1 LEEEMSVNV
10 KRIVSEIEI
19 KDNPTA
25 APKYLPTREV
35 LRMYTEYI
43 TKQLEGGQDIINF
56 DEFLIGQR

>member
-1 LEEEMSVNV
+1 MSVNV
-10 KRIVSEIEI
+10 KRVVSEIEI

-43 TKQLEGGQDIINF
+43 TKQLEGGTVVVTFEQ
-56 DEFLIGQR
+56 FLNGQK